1 MKTILIS
8 GKSGSGKDQF
18 SKFVSDILDRK
29 DYRVLTIHYADFVK
43 YCCTQYYDWDGKKD
57 VYGRSL
63 LQRIGTDVVRKK
75 YPTYWAEAVAKF
87 ISATENDWD
96 FVLIP
101 DWRFINEY
109 NVTKYYN
116 KDSITVRVN
125 RLNPDGTYYLN
136 PLFTEEQNSHSS
148 ECELDDY
155 YFDYVVDNSST
166 LEELKN
172 RANEFV
178 KEILKK

>member
-1 MKTILIS
+1 MKAILIS

-18 SKFVSDILDRK
+18 SKYVEEILDRK
-29 DYRVLTIHYADFVK
+29 DYRILTIHYADFVK
-43 YCCTQYYDWDGKKD
+43 YCCSQYYDWDGKKD
-57 VYGRSL
+57 VYGRAL

-75 YPTYWAEAVAKF
+75 YPTYWAEIVAKF
-87 ISATENDWD
+87 ISATSDDWD

-125 RLNPDGTYYLN
+125 RLNPDGTFYLN
-136 PLFTEEQNSHSS
+136 PLFTAEQNAHES

-155 YFDYVVDNSST
+155 YFDYTVDNSST
-166 LEELKN
+166 LEELKK